1 MSRSRARIIASAA
14 GAPLLVVLALGGV
27 AQAQSDFRITHT
39 VERRAP
45 DRVDVSGTVFNDSRL
60 HANNVV
66 LTVYALD
73 KGGAV
78 LARTHAYL
86 GTVSQQDRLPFTARL
101 KVGADMASVRVTV
114 TSYRLGVFPQG
125 P

>member
-1 MSRSRARIIASAA
+1 MSRSRASIIGSAA
-14 GAPLLVVLALGGV
+14 GAALLVMLALATV
-27 AQAQSDFRITHT
+27 AHAQSDFRITHT
-39 VERRAP
+39 VERRGP
-45 DRVDVSGTVFNDSRL
+45 DRVDVAGNLFNDSRL

-66 LTVYALD
+66 LTVHALD
-73 KGGAV
+73 KAGAV

-86 GTVSQQDRLPFTARL
+86 GTVSQQDSSGFTARL